1 MCADGRGEAAAPGIV
16 VAVPLLLLKLTLTP
30 LLIGGASLAARRWGP
45 AVAGWIVAL
54 PLTSGPVLFF
64 VALDHGAAFAAGAA
78 VGTTLGLGAI
88 VAYSLAFAATS
99 PRGPLPALAAATA
112 AYIVA
117 GFVLQAVAGG
127 PYLLLAALV
136 AVSIMGALRILPPS
150 VGGPSS
156 RRPPSW
162 DLPARIIVGTV
173 LVVGLTTIAPLL
185 GPTVSGIVTTFP
197 VYVSVLTVFAFLGDG
212 KPAAIGVLRGALIGL
227 PGTVAFYV
235 PIHFFVASL
244 GVAPAFALSIAV
256 TSAIGIVALP
266 QVRGRAPTPAELE
279 PELV

>member
-1 MCADGRGEAAAPGIV
+1 VA
-16 VAVPLLLLKLTLTP
+16 AVPVLLLKLTLTP

-64 VALDHGAAFAAGAA
+64 VALDHGTAFASGAA

-88 VAYSLAFAATS
+88 VAYSLGFVAVLS
-99 PRGPLPALAAATA
+99 RGPLAALAAATA
-112 AYIVA
+112 AYIGA
-117 GFVLQAVAGG
+117 GLVLQAVAGG

-136 AVSIMGALRILPPS
+136 AVSIVAALRILPPS
-150 VGGPSS
+150 TGGPSS
-156 RRPPSW
+156 RRHPSW
-162 DLPARIIVGTV
+162 DLPARIIVGTA

-212 KPAAIGVLRGALIGL
+212 PPAAIGVLRGALIGL

-235 PIHFFVASL
+235 PIHFMVASA
-244 GVAPAFALSIAV
+244 GVAPAFALSIAI
-256 TSAIGIVALP
+256 TSLIGIVALP
-266 QVRGRAPTPAELE
+266 QARGRAPASEALE
-279 PELV
+279 PEPV